1 MDNQRGMTTAIQSP
15 SMTVSRKH
23 PTILGS
29 HHRLLD
35 LLAIITAT
43 TCMLVVLLTLI
54 MCSLDPAG
62 RWAVDANSK
71 GELLLELTI
80 ITIAAPLSIIRL
92 FVLARSKQWTTSD

>member
-71 GELLLELTI
+71 GGT
-80 ITIAAPLSIIRL
+80 AAGTDHHHHCSTVIHHPPVRVGSQQAMDYI
-92 FVLARSKQWTTSD
+92 